1 MNKTIIW
8 NDVCVFAYER
18 VWWRFVKVHWRTI
31 QGVYRVNLV
40 FDVTGIL
47 FKGGGVRVNGFRK

>member
-47 FKGGGVRVNGFRK
+47 FKGGE